1 MVMKMK
7 IYIDIVII
15 ENLIM
20 NSIILYATAIILKL
34 KINHI
39 KIIISSIIR
48 STIFNYDIHISS
60 SYIFKYIF

>member
-48 STIFNYDIHISS
+48 SNIFNYDIHISS